1 MDVNVHTEEE
11 KVRVRKQKRG
21 ALETFKKNRPLF
33 LLSLPGIIWFAIFS
47 YLPLFAILV
56 AFKNFRI
63 SGSFF
68 ESFMKSEWVGF
79 KNFEFLFKSGDA
91 SLIVRNTVGYNILF
105 IILGVILPLAI
116 ALMLNEIFSER
127 LSKLYQSV
135 MFIPYFLSMVVV
147 SYIVFA
153 FLDPTSGFINSV
165 LVFFGKE
172 PIQFYMEA
180 KYWPFIIVL
189 VQIWKTM
196 GYNMIIYL
204 AALCGFDKSYYEA
217 ANLDGASKWE
227 QIRYITV
234 PLLKPVI
241 VMLTILAVGGIFRT
255 DFGLFY
261 QVPKNSGALINV
273 TQTVDTYIFRGLK
286 TMGDI
291 GLSAAGGLLQ
301 SVVGFALVLGTNA
314 VVRKF
319 DKNQSIF

>member
-1 MDVNVHTEEE
+1 MEAKIETRK
-11 KVRVRKQKRG
+11 KVPKKKRIT
-21 ALETFKKNRPLF
+21 AISTFKKNRPLF
-33 LLSLPGIIWFAIFS
+33 LLSLPGIVWFAIFS

-63 SGSFF
+63 SGGFF
-68 ESFMKSEWVGF
+68 ESFMNSEWVGF

-91 SLIVRNTVGYNILF
+91 SLIIRNTVGYNVIFIL
-105 IILGVILPLAI
+105 LGVLLPLAI
-116 ALMLNEIFSER
+116 ALMLNEIFNER

-135 MFIPYFLSMVVV
+135 MFIPYFLSMVVA

-153 FLDPTSGFINSV
+153 FLDPTSGFFNSV
-165 LVFFGKE
+165 LAFFGKE
-172 PIQFYMEA
+172 PIQFYMEP

-189 VQIWKTM
+189 VQVWKTM

-217 ANLDGASKWE
+217 ANLDGATKWQ

-234 PLLKPVI
+234 PLLRPVI

-261 QVPKNSGALINV
+261 QVPKNSGALISV
-273 TQTVDTYIFRGLK
+273 TQTIDTYIFRGLK

-301 SVVGFALVLGTNA
+301 SVVGFVLVLGTNA
-314 VVRKF
+314 IVRKI
-319 DKNQSIF
+319 DKSQSIF